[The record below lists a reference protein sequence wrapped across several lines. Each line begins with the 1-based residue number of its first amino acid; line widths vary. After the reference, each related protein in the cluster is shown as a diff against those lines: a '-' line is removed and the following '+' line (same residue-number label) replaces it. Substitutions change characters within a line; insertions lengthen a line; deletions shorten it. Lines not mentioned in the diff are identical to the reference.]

1 MNVHSFSPGVQEFRV
16 NFISKLYVWSVVFE
30 TLLFFILVSQN
41 VSGVGGN
48 LSRVLQFGV
57 ILALLIKALITPL
70 KKIQILNPFS
80 IYFRWYFIYFCFII
94 FSLIFGIFSGAYIG
108 KSDNFS
114 ANVLRPGFEYF
125 ITLYYFVYFAVLP
138 LFLLNSKKAI
148 DYFFKV
154 FFFMF
159 FLSFFLGLIDL
170 LLVLITGYEF
180 IPRHLSDMTHVGNR
194 FHGIAGEPRDA
205 FVHLFLGLSLLF
217 LKELW
222 TGKSFNRFWVPI
234 IITAALLTQSTSGV
248 IGLLIFLSLL
258 IVFQLPRMRFQSTF
272 LLVLLIILGSIAFG
286 YMIQN
291 SPRIQIYLEAAPLA
305 LQALERGIDLP
316 PVIEYQINNIYP
328 VWIRWLEIS
337 EMNFLPFFIGT
348 GLGTA
353 SIINGFVLSEGGVLN
368 PHANIIRIFFES
380 GIVGTLLFII
390 AFVKPLLK
398 IEKHLGSNLLVF
410 LMLLMLGVTFGHR
423 SSALYTFFGLII
435 AIHLLLIRSKTEK
448 SDAEP

>member
-1 MNVHSFSPGVQEFRV
+1 MNVHSFSPTVQEFRL

-57 ILALLIKALITPL
+57 ILALLFKALLTPF

-222 TGKSFNRFWVPI
+222 TGESFNRFWVPI

-258 IVFQLPRMRFQSTF
+258 IVFQLPRMRFRSTF
-272 LLVLLIILGSIAFG
+272 LLVLFIILVSIAFG

-291 SPRIQIYLEAAPLA
+291 SPRIQIYLEAAPFA

-380 GIVGTLLFII
+380 GILGTLLFII

-423 SSALYTFFGLII
+423 SSALFTFFGLII
-435 AIHLLLIRSKTEK
+435 AIHFLRIRSKTEK